1 MEGGQMARKES
12 YQPRDENPHQGA
24 STSFGLATKERDE
37 TDSPD
42 LWPWTSIA
50 EQALWSPQ
58 VESFRRGD
66 KLVIRADL
74 PGLSKDDVK
83 VEIENGML
91 TISGER
97 EDQHTEDRDNYY
109 RTERSYGRFFRAV
122 ALPDGADAD
131 KCEATFKNGMLE
143 VTIPAPSGKMKKS
156 KQVPIR

>member
-1 MEGGQMARKES
+1 MERGQMARKES

-24 STSFGLATKERDE
+24 SASFGLA
-37 TDSPD
+37 
-42 LWPWTSIA
+42 
-50 EQALWSPQ
+50 
-58 VESFRRGD
+58 
-66 KLVIRADL
+66 IRADL
-74 PGLSKDDVK
+74 PGLSKDDVR

-91 TISGER
+91 TISAER

-131 KCEATFKNGMLE
+131 KCDATFKNGVLE

-156 KQVPIR
+156 KQVPIH